1 MITAGT
7 NFSLPAEAEKADSV
21 FFAWG
26 MEGGRH
32 PLCLRGCRF
41 KTKDE
46 TTKVM
51 KQEVGRK
58 QRFAEPIRIYSNVRN
73 GIGLVGAG
81 NGITQEAVARVR

>member
-1 MITAGT
+1 
-7 NFSLPAEAEKADSV
+7 
-21 FFAWG
+21 
-26 MEGGRH
+26 
-32 PLCLRGCRF
+32 
-41 KTKDE
+41 
-46 TTKVM
+46 M